1 MHITIIEDEKILSKN
16 ISKKLNK
23 NWFNTKIFN
32 SYNDFIKTDTYIADL
47 YIIDLSLMDWSWFD
61 IIKIIR
67 EEKNIDSPIIITSWY
82 SDPEKKIYGLDLWA
96 DDYLSKPFE
105 TEELLARIRALLR
118 RSYKV
123 STNSEIKYKDLIYKT
138 NNKTIIK
145 NWKKIIFTSNEIQFI
160 EYMIFNL
167 WKLVSKEDIITS
179 VWWAYDLLE
188 ISDNNLNVLISKVR
202 KKLWDSFDLKTI
214 VWQWYILNK

>member
-67 EEKNIDSPIIITSWY
+67 EEKKIDSPIIITSWY

-123 STNSEIKYKDLIYKT
+123 STNSEIKYKDLIYKS